1 MQLFGLTFG
10 VFLLVFGL
18 LALGAIAG
26 RAPLRWGCGSL
37 TGADCAGCTRRCE
50 LRERRPESP

>member
-1 MQLFGLTFG
+1 MRLFVLTFG
-10 VFLLVFGL
+10 VFLVVFGL
-18 LALGAIAG
+18 LALGAILG

-50 LRERRPESP
+50 HGERDPAAP